1 MDSKFY
7 HFNTDTDIPQAKL
20 FVSPLILARGHSDLA
35 GGGTAPF
42 APPPLATGLYIYI

>member
-7 HFNTDTDIPQAKL
+7 HFNTDTDIPQAKIFCQSVNIGEGAL
-20 FVSPLILARGHSDLA
+20 GFS

-42 APPPLATGLYIYI
+42 GPPPWLRA